1 MDCGGPDVLVTA
13 NFVERALRASG
24 CFCGRMPPKWG
35 PCGAARVRRKVRR
48 MARTMRASSLHAH
61 GCAFNEPRSTLAH
74 LEGMDAGRRA
84 TGVCFFRLPFFA
96 QAKKG
101 DSLAQRASES
111 FSSKNK
117 KQDREQRTRLL
128 AASAARPSGH
138 RRAMFAPASCLRS
151 PGSACGGPG
160 MTSRQK
166 RRSSEKE

>member
-61 GCAFNEPRSTLAH
+61 GCAFNEPRSALAH
-74 LEGMDAGRRA
+74 SEGRMPGERA

-111 FSSKNK
+111 FAPGQSRRKSKMDSRFRGNDVRKGRGNRSATVSPSAAAAAHRPSS
-117 KQDREQRTRLL
+117 
-128 AASAARPSGH
+128 ASAE
-138 RRAMFAPASCLRS
+138 RRTCAGTLP
-151 PGSACGGPG
+151 
-160 MTSRQK
+160 
-166 RRSSEKE
+166 